1 MNTPLAWLLDTNVV
15 SEMMR
20 PSPEPRVSGFLDSI
34 AGGGLGLSSVTV
46 WEVLN
51 GIGLLDPGQ
60 RRANLAQRV
69 QDLLDDFFEDRVLA
83 WSASDAQAC
92 ARIMEEKRRRGE
104 SLDSHLP
111 DAMLAGTAANRGL
124 AVVTRNE
131 REFRNTGIRTVNPWT
146 APYR

>member
-1 MNTPLAWLLDTNVV
+1 MNTPLALLLDTNVF

-34 AGGGLGLSSVTV
+34 AGEGLGLSCVTV

-60 RRANLAQRV
+60 RRANLARRV
-69 QDLLDDFFEDRVLA
+69 EDLLDDFFEDRVLD
-83 WSASDAQAC
+83 WTASDAQEC

-111 DAMLAGTAANRGL
+111 DAMLAGTAASRGL
-124 AVVTRNE
+124 IVVTRNE
-131 REFRNTGIRTVNPWT
+131 REFRNTGVKTVNPWT

>member
-1 MNTPLAWLLDTNVV
+1 MNTPLALLLDTNVF

-34 AGGGLGLSSVTV
+34 AGEGLGLSCITV

-60 RRANLAQRV
+60 RRASLARRV
-69 QDLLDDFFEDRVLA
+69 QDLLDDFFEDRMLD
-83 WSASDAQAC
+83 WTASDAQEC

-111 DAMLAGTAANRGL
+111 DAMLAGTAASRGL
-124 AVVTRNE
+124 IVVTRNE
-131 REFRNTGIRTVNPWT
+131 REFRNTGVKTVNPWT